1 MPGFSC
7 RFQRGLQ
14 FLCLGRKVRV
24 CVEILEHGDRVLQA
38 VVVGLLDVILQELA
52 QSGYYR

>member
-24 CVEILEHGDRVLQA
+24 SVEILEHGDSVLQA

-52 QSGYYR
+52 QNIDR